1 MKKFSCVVLL
11 IFSSTLC
18 SAQQPPATKD
28 PNAVAVIQQSL
39 AAMGSGQ
46 SFVDVQATGTTTL
59 YGDSGSVSYPITL
72 QATGRISVRSSVTKS
87 TGVHVYVTD
96 GQATCVDGTLDTA
109 TADTPIDLYAR
120 RIDFVPALTILA
132 DYARSD
138 IQVQYLRSDTLGN
151 ATVDVVALSFV
162 PPGLS
167 PSPQAYAATQR
178 TFFIDQATGYVLKIQ
193 YTTIT
198 DATTLTGLGTE
209 IMFSN
214 YQTFNGFAVPL
225 DQQTFVNGNLGIDL
239 SLSSV
244 AFNTGLDGSLFAMT
258 CEGN

>member
-1 MKKFSCVVLL
+1 MKRFTCVALVIFYSVFSV
-11 IFSSTLC
+11 
-18 SAQQPPATKD
+18 AQQPPATKD
-28 PNAVAVIQQSL
+28 ANAVTIIQQSL
-39 AAMGSGQ
+39 AVMGGGQ

-59 YGDSGSVSYPITL
+59 YGDSGSVNYPITL
-72 QATGRISVRSSVTKS
+72 QATGKANVRSSVTKS
-87 TGVHVYVTD
+87 TGVHVYVSD
-96 GQATCVDGTLDTA
+96 GQATCVDGTLDAA
-109 TADTPIDLYAR
+109 TADTPIDLYSR

-138 IQVQYLRSDTLGN
+138 IQAQYLRSDTLGN

-162 PPGLS
+162 PLGLS

-198 DATTLTGLGTE
+198 DATTLTGLNTE
-209 IMFSN
+209 IVFSN
-214 YQTFNGFAVPL
+214 YQTFSGFAVPL

-244 AFNTGLDGSLFAMT
+244 AFNTGLDSSLFAMT